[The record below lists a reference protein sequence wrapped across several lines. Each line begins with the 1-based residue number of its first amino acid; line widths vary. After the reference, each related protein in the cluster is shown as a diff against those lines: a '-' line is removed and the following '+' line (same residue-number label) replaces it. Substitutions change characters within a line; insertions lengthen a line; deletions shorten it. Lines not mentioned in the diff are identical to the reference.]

1 MLNNNNNN
9 NEILVDLKEFFKLL
23 CGLFDKA
30 TLGFYNLHVIRDL
43 STLFP
48 YSGSHKDQFIE
59 QMEAE
64 GQLDPY
70 LDPSIVHCY

>member
-1 MLNNNNNN
+1 MINKYFYNIKTLATRINLAN
-9 NEILVDLKEFFKLL
+9 
-23 CGLFDKA
+23 KA